1 MAEATDRTASTP
13 PSPSAPPHR
22 SIRSYVR
29 REGRIT
35 EAQQQALA
43 TWSERF
49 CIGPGAE
56 PLDFNAIFGRDA
68 ERYLEVGCGAGEVLI
83 ALASEHPENDYLGV
97 EVYRPGLGRLLRGL
111 AERELENVRILCGD
125 AASLIEYQVS
135 DQSLAGVYVFFPE
148 PWPKKRH
155 HKRRLMRPDFVA
167 LLRRKLCS
175 HARVFLATD
184 WEDYAQHIVQVMDE
198 DGGFVNLAG
207 RAVYAPRP
215 RWRPLTRYEQRAHA
229 RGHRIREI
237 LYALA

>member
-1 MAEATDRTASTP
+1 MAEATDRTATAP

-111 AERELENVRILCGD
+111 AERRLENVRILCGD

-135 DQSLAGVYVFFPE
+135 DQSLAGVYVFFPD

-167 LLRRKLCS
+167 ML
-175 HARVFLATD
+175 
-184 WEDYAQHIVQVMDE
+184 
-198 DGGFVNLAG
+198 
-207 RAVYAPRP
+207 
-215 RWRPLTRYEQRAHA
+215 
-229 RGHRIREI
+229 
-237 LYALA
+237 